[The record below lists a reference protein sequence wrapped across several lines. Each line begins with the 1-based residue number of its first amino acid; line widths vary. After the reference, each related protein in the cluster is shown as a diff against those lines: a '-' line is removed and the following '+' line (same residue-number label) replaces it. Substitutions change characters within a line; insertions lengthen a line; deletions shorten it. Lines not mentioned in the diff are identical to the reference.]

1 MIDGGC
7 FGEHPPI
14 LKYLIKLKS
23 NSMSEVKKVVP
34 KDKIY
39 KLRNGAPLSYTIATR
54 NHPRYPLMWYDEKNN
69 VNRALRYASN
79 QKSPFEDEQDG
90 NAILEPVIFEDGFL
104 TVPKSNP
111 VLQAFLHYHPM
122 NGIVFEEVNKEK
134 DATKDIEE
142 LNIEVDAL
150 VEARALTI
158 DQLEM
163 MTRVMFGKDPSTIS
177 TAELRRDI
185 LVYARNEPREFLQVL
200 NDPELK
206 YQAKIMTFFENK
218 LLTLRN
224 NDREIWFNTSTNK
237 KKMCSIPFGADAHD
251 FAAQYLQSDEGL
263 DYLKMLESF
272 LV

>member
-1 MIDGGC
+1 
-7 FGEHPPI
+7 
-14 LKYLIKLKS
+14 
-23 NSMSEVKKVVP
+23 
-34 KDKIY
+34 
-39 KLRNGAPLSYTIATR
+39 
-54 NHPRYPLMWYDEKNN
+54 
-69 VNRALRYASN
+69 
-79 QKSPFEDEQDG
+79 
-90 NAILEPVIFEDGFL
+90 
-104 TVPKSNP
+104 
-111 VLQAFLHYHPM
+111 M
-122 NGIVFEEVNKEK
+122 NGIVFEEVDNEKEAK
-134 DATKDIEE
+134 VDVEE

-150 VEARALTI
+150 IAARQLSI
-158 DQLEM
+158 EQLEM

-237 KKMCSIPFGADAHD
+237 KKMCSIPFGADAYD

-272 LV
+272 LA